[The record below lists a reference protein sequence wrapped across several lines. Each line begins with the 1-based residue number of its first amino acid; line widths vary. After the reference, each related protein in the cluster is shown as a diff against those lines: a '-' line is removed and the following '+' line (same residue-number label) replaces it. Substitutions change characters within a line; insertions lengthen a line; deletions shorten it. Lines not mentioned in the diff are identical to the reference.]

1 MQVYATVTLGLLVN
15 KGAWCSV
22 WGGSI
27 RGQGPP
33 TSSSYERMWLA
44 MPGLLLRAVC
54 LRNSRER
61 VHGSSLL
68 PFLQISRQHIPL
80 NLNIFVWD
88 FNPVCLTLEPISF
101 LPWTSRLLP
110 QLEQNLVMQ
119 WLLPPSSVLSAT
131 LPAVRLCVCLHC
143 FAPGHCWRIEFI
155 SFSISICVVT
165 LWWLREPKHAELIQA
180 LSKNQRMRQLVNG
193 TEQGWGWEME
203 IHWAFGSCAPLNN

>member
-15 KGAWCSV
+15 KGAWCFV

-131 LPAVRLCVCLHC
+131 LPAVRVFALPCTWALLKDRIHFLLDFHLCCHIVVVERTKT
-143 FAPGHCWRIEFI
+143 CWINSGI
-155 SFSISICVVT
+155 V
-165 LWWLREPKHAELIQA
+165 
-180 LSKNQRMRQLVNG
+180 
-193 TEQGWGWEME
+193 
-203 IHWAFGSCAPLNN
+203 